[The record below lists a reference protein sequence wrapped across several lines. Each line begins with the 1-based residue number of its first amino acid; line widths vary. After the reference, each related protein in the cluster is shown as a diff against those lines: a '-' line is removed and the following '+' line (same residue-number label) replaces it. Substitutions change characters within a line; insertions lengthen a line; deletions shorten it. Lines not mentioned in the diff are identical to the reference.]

1 MLIQQTIQKLNAMR
15 LIGMARQMQDQLAD
29 HDIGSLD
36 FEERLGLVVDQEW
49 TYRENRKLGRLLKDA
64 RLRENASL
72 EDIDYSSGR
81 GLNRSQ
87 IKSLATLSWIN
98 ESRNLIVTGATGT
111 GKTFLACA
119 FGNACCRQGQRT
131 HYFRVSK
138 LFEQIKI
145 AKADG
150 SYLTLTKKLAKA
162 KLLILDDWGLT
173 ALTDFERQALL
184 EILEDRYNV
193 SSTIVASQMPVKHW
207 HEFIG
212 NPTLADAILDRLI
225 HNAYKIDLKGGSMRK
240 KRAQLD
246 GKPST
251 MKES

>member
-1 MLIQQTIQKLNAMR
+1 
-15 LIGMARQMQDQLAD
+15 MARGTQNQLAD
-29 HDIGSLD
+29 HEIGSLD
-36 FEERLGLVVDQEW
+36 FEERLGLLVDQEW
-49 TYRENRKLGRLLKDA
+49 TYRENRLLGRLLKEA

-72 EDIDYSSGR
+72 EDIDWREGR

-87 IKSLATLSWIN
+87 IKSLAILKATLKWISEN
-98 ESRNLIVTGATGT
+98 RNIIITGATGT
-111 GKTFLACA
+111 GKTYLACA
-119 FGNACCRQGQRT
+119 FGYACCRQGHRS
-131 HYFRVSK
+131 HYFRTSK
-138 LFEQIKI
+138 LFEQVKI

-150 SYLTLTKKLAKA
+150 SYMKLTKKLAKA
-162 KLLILDDWGLT
+162 RLLILDDWGLA

-193 SSTIVASQMPVKHW
+193 SSTIVASQMPVSHW

-240 KRAQLD
+240 KRALLD

>member
-1 MLIQQTIQKLNAMR
+1 MLMQDTIQKLNAMR
-15 LIGMARQMQDQLAD
+15 LIGMARGTQDQLAD
-29 HDIGSLD
+29 HEIGSLD
-36 FEERLGLVVDQEW
+36 FEERLGLLVDQEW
-49 TYRENRKLGRLLKDA
+49 TYRENRRLGRLLKEA

-72 EDIDYSSGR
+72 EDVDWREDR

-87 IKSLATLSWIN
+87 IKSLATLKWIS
-98 ESRNLIVTGATGT
+98 ESRNVIITGATGT
-111 GKTFLACA
+111 GKTYLACA
-119 FGNACCRQGQRT
+119 FGNACCRQGHRS
-131 HYFRVSK
+131 HYFRTSK
-138 LFEQIKI
+138 LFEQVKI

-150 SYLTLTKKLAKA
+150 SYLKLTKKLAKA
-162 KLLILDDWGLT
+162 RLLILDDWGLA

-193 SSTIVASQMPVKHW
+193 ASTIVASQMPVSHW

-240 KRAQLD
+240 KRALLD